1 MNQHPAYPPAFSP
14 TPTPDPTGTITQEHL
29 KASLRSAVED
39 KVRRSLREEYATK
52 QVHSTLVL
60 KESSVLYKSS
70 TVNISILN
78 TWAQYYQLRTFGN
91 DLRDPILL

>member
-1 MNQHPAYPPAFSP
+1 MNQQPAYPPAFSP

-52 QVHSTLVL
+52 QVQST
-60 KESSVLYKSS
+60 
-70 TVNISILN
+70 NQP
-78 TWAQYYQLRTFGN
+78 WAKYFMGKKYSKVFHIRPLFNGQ
-91 DLRDPILL
+91 IE